1 MVLLVV
7 IPVAAG
13 LAAELLVLPAISYPV
28 PAFQAYRSVVG
39 FVHVFHSFSVL
50 QANMR
55 SGTVTAKEAKKRK
68 AG

>member
-7 IPVAAG
+7 IPVPAA

-39 FVHVFHSFSVL
+39 LVHVFHSFSVL

-55 SGTVTAKEAKKRK
+55 NGVHRAKEATKREV
-68 AG
+68 G